1 MQVDLEKGGR
11 PIVKIPAVL
20 RSIGV
25 GGRARH
31 RQKAIFHARETDMT
45 EHVIVELERYAAL
58 AKAHPQVAHYVE
70 DPADD
75 PGAGLS

>member
-1 MQVDLEKGGR
+1 VVARDIGR
-11 PIVKIPAVL
+11 K
-20 RSIGV
+20 RYST
-25 GGRARH
+25 
-31 RQKAIFHARETDMT
+31 RETDMT